1 LKLKEMGIDP
11 NDPASKERALQQRAG
26 SSGSINSDDSNDDGQ
41 PLSNGSEAGDD
52 DDEFS

>member
-11 NDPASKERALQQRAG
+11 NDPASKERALQQR
-26 SSGSINSDDSNDDGQ
+26 SGSINSDDSNDDGQ